1 MKEKLIDKQT
11 AEHYFGGDNCDY
23 WELTETSRL
32 SVKQECMPGGTKE
45 NCIFTRMCNNF
56 FVLKGAATFTYAV
69 SRL

>member
-11 AEHYFGGDNCDY
+11 TEHYFGGDNCDY

-45 NCIFTRMCNNF
+45 KLHFHTNVQQF
-56 FVLKGAATFTYAV
+56 FCT
-69 SRL
+69 